1 MEHPLQKKAEAG
13 DTGVYFIRQR
23 SIWGFVGAQGTAEGP
38 GCEEGSMRL
47 RVGRILVFALTLLS
61 VAAPLAAEV
70 GLGIAQMPYSYRYEY
85 AWGLIAP
92 TFLICKDSSY
102 EPLIKVPRARITVT
116 ASRVMP
122 KAIGKKTVYFGKDS
136 AQLTQKAKAVLDSVG
151 VDAPV
156 SITGYTCPLGSAE
169 HNRQLAEK
177 RARAVAYYLR
187 QRSVTVRTVQ
197 GKGGCCFVNC
207 DLEKSRRVVIQPE
220 TSGQ

>member
-1 MEHPLQKKAEAG
+1 
-13 DTGVYFIRQR
+13 
-23 SIWGFVGAQGTAEGP
+23 
-38 GCEEGSMRL
+38 MRF
-47 RVGRILVFALTLLS
+47 RVERILVFALTLLS

-70 GLGIAQMPYSYRYEY
+70 GLSIAQIPYSYRYEY
-85 AWGLIAP
+85 ARGLIAP
-92 TFLICKDSSY
+92 AFLICEDSSY
-102 EPLIKVPRARITVT
+102 QPLIKVPRPRLTVT
-116 ASRVMP
+116 ASRAMSKTV
-122 KAIGKKTVYFGKDS
+122 GKKTVYFGKDS
-136 AQLTQKAKAVLDSVG
+136 AQLTHKAMAVLDSV
-151 VDAPV
+151 DADVPV

-187 QRSVTVRTVQ
+187 ERGVTVRTVQ